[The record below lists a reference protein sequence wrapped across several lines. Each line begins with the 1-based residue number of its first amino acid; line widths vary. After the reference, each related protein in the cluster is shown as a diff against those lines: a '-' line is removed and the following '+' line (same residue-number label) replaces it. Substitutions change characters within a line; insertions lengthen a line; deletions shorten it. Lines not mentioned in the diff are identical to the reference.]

1 MKLSSIL
8 PRGFGMLLVAWLVV
22 AVTALPGVAQQMRQ
36 QIADKIA
43 TKAANQFVTKING
56 ESCSDFANT
65 MSQMKQKSGSSSSGI
80 AAKLK
85 ANQQARTDFV
95 NIVGG
100 PLLNKMIDCDVLP
113 GGM

>member
-8 PRGFGMLLVAWLVV
+8 PRGFGIAVV
-22 AVTALPGVAQQMRQ
+22 ACLSLAASLPAAAQMRQ

-43 TKAANQFVTKING
+43 TNAANQFVAKING

-100 PLLNKMIDCDVLP
+100 PLLNKMIDCNALP

>member
-1 MKLSSIL
+1 MKLSSSL
-8 PRGFGMLLVAWLVV
+8 PRIFGIFLVAWLAV
-22 AVTALPGVAQQMRQ
+22 AATALPGVAQMRR
-36 QIADKIA
+36 QIADKVA

-100 PLLNKMIDCDVLP
+100 PLLNKMIDCDMLP